1 MSHVGT
7 GYDINQTFIIEPLD
21 NNIPLF
27 SACTAL
33 YTNNILSCSGDTQIF
48 LGSGV
53 ITFDGN
59 LYTND
64 NLSANTV
71 NASTYYSG
79 GTSLIDIVTLK
90 NITGGTFNS
99 TTDTLTL
106 YKQDNSTV
114 VVTGFTDYYTTG
126 ATIIG
131 NTVYFDR
138 NDALSAYTLN
148 LSGFSADTY
157 VTGVTFSNNQLI
169 IGRNDG
175 VNLNTFI
182 NTFTGLTVNGIL
194 NANTI
199 YANTISATTVSASTF
214 YGDGSNLTGLVT
226 QDTYVTGGTYS
237 SGTAIFTNNTGGTF
251 SVTGFST
258 NTATSF
264 TGGTVSG
271 STVFTNG
278 LTANTVSATT
288 YYNLPL
294 DIHVT
299 GFTFNN
305 GNYNITI
312 NQNDG
317 TSYTQSLSTLA
328 SDITI
333 TGGTYNPVTG
343 VATFVNNT
351 GGTFSVTG
359 FLTGY
364 TDTTISAFT
373 YDNANTFK
381 IDSTN
386 GESFSATIN
395 SVTGL
400 TVNGSLSAT
409 TYLGLPKDVFVT
421 GGTYTNGNAIFTN
434 NTGGTFNVSG
444 FSIGGGGGRLFYL
457 NISESKNGNRYLST
471 TATTAAEQS
480 TGVTINNGSTGT
492 IASFQSDVL
501 GVTLIPGG
509 VWSFYLHSYKE
520 DSNASFDIFVEVY
533 KLSSGGTSTL
543 LFTTDPTNVT
553 TNSPTPSMQLTD
565 VYFSGSPIVVTD
577 SIVSVVRATNTGNQP
592 KIITLVS
599 EGLQH
604 YSYVVSTLPT
614 QQGLTC
620 DTLSGCSII
629 QTIESNLNNKL
640 DKSGGTITNNL
651 VINGSLSATTYLG
664 LPIDVRV
671 TGGTY
676 NNGTA
681 TFTNNTGGTFT
692 VTGLT
697 IPFTGGTVSGNTVFT
712 NGLTATTVSA
722 TTYLNTPYW
731 ESGST
736 GSYTIKAKNN
746 SSIDATGDY
755 SLAEG
760 YATTASGVSSHAE
773 GQQSTASGN
782 YSHAEGYVTTASGEA
797 SHAEGASTTAIG
809 IYSHAEGNTT
819 TASGNESHSEGHYTI
834 ASGDYASHAEG
845 YQTVASGDYGSHAEG
860 SLTTAFGNS
869 SHAEGEKMSFTSN
882 HIANGIA
889 SHVEGGN
896 TVAYSHYSHAEGT
909 NNLAIG
915 FGTHVEGYNN
925 KAGSP
930 IYAIISF
937 AANIFTLAG
946 DYSAEFTNGEVIGLI
961 DSAGESL
968 SYGLTREITWYTV
981 TNVIYKVGPNE
992 TDIDF
997 SPSLDAYTS
1006 NPQYVINLTK
1016 NESNIVSAHAEG
1028 SNTTASGAYSHAEGR
1043 STIASGETS
1052 HAEGYVTL
1060 ASGYASHA
1068 EGQQSTASGFASHA
1082 EGYLTIASGG
1092 YNHAEGYVTTASG
1105 DAAHAEGYATTASGD
1120 YSHSEGKLTTALGK
1134 QSHAEGLSTVA
1145 QGDSSHAEGDSTT
1158 AFAGNSH
1165 AGGYNS
1171 VANGVTSFVH
1181 GSNSQALGTNTVVFG
1196 DSVTGSADNT
1206 VYVPYFNIK
1215 YLSGGTSVN
1224 NLGIDANGYV
1234 VAGTTGGGS
1243 FTGGTVTGPTL
1254 FTGGLSANTFSAT
1267 TISGGTLYGNG
1278 SNLTGISTPSGIFGI
1293 ANSAGTYTFYSTLTA
1308 AMAAAVSGNVVEM
1321 FSDVTETSAVTIT
1334 LKAGVAI
1341 NGNGHTYILNNSG
1354 STNAFQITS
1363 SGDFT
1368 IRNLSL
1374 IRTGSTIT
1382 TSYQNLGVYVNAN
1395 SVTCNF
1401 ESSIFKAQK
1410 GCFSTQSLVNSF
1422 TLIGGAYYSG
1432 YYTVLVYGAPS
1443 SYAYVD
1449 NIYCESTA
1457 TDGSYACY
1465 LVYSEGNRIS
1475 ARQLA
1480 TSGGGAG
1487 LYGSSANIRNS
1498 YGYSYSSNG
1507 IGGSVCE
1514 LRMCTGESNSGRGI
1528 YGAGVV
1534 SNCVGKSNT
1543 GIGLYNE
1550 SATYN
1555 SVGIS
1560 NSSTGF
1566 YPYITAPAY
1575 NCVGVSNSGSGMVG
1589 YNNNIHNCHSISAS
1603 NIGYL
1608 SSGGLST
1615 TRFIGCS
1622 FTSNWNNTGG
1632 HAVRI
1637 QTSNHEFHDCSF
1649 IVTNSSAN
1657 CINGAS
1663 AYTVKYSKSTFIG
1676 ATTSV
1681 NANIT
1686 QGITNTSDNQG
1697 NLTIN

>member
-7 GYDINQTFIIEPLD
+7 GYDINQTFIIEPLSD
-21 NNIPLF
+21 NIPIL
-27 SACTAL
+27 SACTGF
-33 YTNNILSCSGDTQIF
+33 YSNFITSCSGNTSIS
-48 LGSGV
+48 LGTNV
-53 ITFDGN
+53 MIFDGTIYSN
-59 LYTND
+59 NDIYTHEIN
-64 NLSANTV
+64 SEI
-71 NASTYYSG
+71 YYSG
-79 GTSLIDIVTLK
+79 GTNLIDIINLK

-99 TTDTLTL
+99 TGDTLTL
-106 YKQDNSTV
+106 YKEDNSIV

-131 NTVYFDR
+131 NTVYFNR

-148 LSGFSADTY
+148 LSSFSADTY

-182 NTFTGLTVNGIL
+182 NTFTGLTVNGIF
-194 NANTI
+194 NANSIISNNISAT
-199 YANTISATTVSASTF
+199 TISATTF
-214 YGDGSNLTGLVT
+214 YGNGSNLTGLVT
-226 QDTYVTGGTYS
+226 KDTYVTGGTYS

-258 NTATSF
+258 STAASF

-328 SDITI
+328 SDVTI

-343 VATFVNNT
+343 IATFVNNT
-351 GGTFSVTG
+351 GGTFNVTG

-364 TDTTISAFT
+364 TDTTVSAFT
-373 YDNANTFK
+373 YNNANTFK
-381 IDSTN
+381 IDSSN
-386 GESFSATIN
+386 GQSFSATIN

-444 FSIGGGGGRLFYL
+444 FSIGGGGGQLFYL
-457 NISESKNGNRYLST
+457 NLSQSKNGNRYLST
-471 TATTAAEQS
+471 TASTAAEQS
-480 TGVTINNGSTGT
+480 TGVTINSGVTGT

-509 VWSFYLHSYKE
+509 IWSFYLHSYKE

-543 LFTTDPTNVT
+543 LFTTDPTDVT
-553 TNSPTPSMQLTD
+553 TNSPNPSMQLTD
-565 VYFSGSPIVVTD
+565 VYFSGSPVVVTD
-577 SIVSVVRATNTGNQP
+577 SIVSVVKATNTGNQA

-620 DTLSGCSII
+620 DTLSSCSII
-629 QTIESNLNNKL
+629 QTIQSNLNNKL

-664 LPIDVRV
+664 LPIDIRV

-676 NNGTA
+676 NSGTA
-681 TFTNNTGGTFT
+681 TFTNNTGGTFN

-697 IPFTGGTVSGNTVFT
+697 TTFTGGTVTGATSFT
-712 NGLTATTVSA
+712 GGLTATTISA

-731 ESGST
+731 SAGTGTGAIAVKNSGSIAS
-736 GSYTIKAKNN
+736 GN
-746 SSIDATGDY
+746 Y

-760 YATTASGVSSHAE
+760 YQTIASGRTSHAE
-773 GQQSTASGN
+773 GSGSTAQGN
-782 YSHAEGYVTTASGEA
+782 YSHAEGYLTLASGEA
-797 SHAEGASTTAIG
+797 SHAEGYYSRAIGPNAAHAEGYSTTASGIG
-809 IYSHAEGNTT
+809 GPHAEGNNTKALGQNAHAEGYYTTASGDESHTEGYQTIASGSYTHAEGSETIASGNTSHAEGSRTTSIGVSAHAEGNYTTASGNNSHTEGYLTTANAPNAHAEGNVTIAAGDGSHSEGQSTAANGQASHAEGYYTLANGFAGHSEGGATTTIGNYSHAEGNSTTATGDMSHSEGYQTIAQGYSSHAEGGATTAGSSYAHSEGFSTTALGVASHAEGSYT
-819 TASGNESHSEGHYTI
+819 TASGN
-834 ASGDYASHAEG
+834 
-845 YQTVASGDYGSHAEG
+845 
-860 SLTTAFGNS
+860 N
-869 SHAEGEKMSFTSN
+869 SHAEGEKMSDTSN

-946 DYSAEFTNGEVIGLI
+946 DYSAEFTNGDVIGLI

-968 SYGLTREITWYTV
+968 SYSLTREITWYTV

-1016 NESNIVSAHAEG
+1016 NESKIVSAHAEG

-1082 EGYLTIASGG
+1082 EGQQSTASGNYSHAEGYLTIASGG
-1092 YNHAEGYVTTASG
+1092 EASHAEGSVTTASG
-1105 DAAHAEGYATTASGD
+1105 AAAHAEGYATTASGTASHAEGFQTTAT
-1120 YSHSEGKLTTALGK
+1120 YKYTHAEGYYTLASGGYGSHAEGTSTTASGYASHSEGGGTI
-1134 QSHAEGLSTVA
+1134 
-1145 QGDSSHAEGDSTT
+1145 
-1158 AFAGNSH
+1158 AFGSYSH
-1165 AGGYNS
+1165 AGGSQS
-1171 VANGVTSFVH
+1171 VASGQTSFVH
-1181 GSNSQALGTNTVVFG
+1181 GNNSQALGNGTVVFG
-1196 DSVTGSADNT
+1196 TTITGTTDNT

-1224 NLGIDANGYV
+1224 NLGIDADGYV
-1234 VAGTTGGGS
+1234 VAGTTGGGGTFS
-1243 FTGGTVTGPTL
+1243 GGTVTGPTR
-1254 FTGGLSANTFSAT
+1254 FTNGLTANTFSAT
-1267 TISGGTLYGNG
+1267 TYL
-1278 SNLTGISTPSGIFGI
+1278 NLPTDIRVTG
-1293 ANSAGTYTFYSTLTA
+1293 GTYT
-1308 AMAAAVSGNVVEM
+1308 
-1321 FSDVTETSAVTIT
+1321 
-1334 LKAGVAI
+1334 
-1341 NGNGHTYILNNSG
+1341 NG
-1354 STNAFQITS
+1354 
-1363 SGDFT
+1363 
-1368 IRNLSL
+1368 
-1374 IRTGSTIT
+1374 
-1382 TSYQNLGVYVNAN
+1382 
-1395 SVTCNF
+1395 
-1401 ESSIFKAQK
+1401 
-1410 GCFSTQSLVNSF
+1410 
-1422 TLIGGAYYSG
+1422 
-1432 YYTVLVYGAPS
+1432 
-1443 SYAYVD
+1443 
-1449 NIYCESTA
+1449 TA
-1457 TDGSYACY
+1457 T
-1465 LVYSEGNRIS
+1465 
-1475 ARQLA
+1475 
-1480 TSGGGAG
+1480 
-1487 LYGSSANIRNS
+1487 
-1498 YGYSYSSNG
+1498 
-1507 IGGSVCE
+1507 
-1514 LRMCTGESNSGRGI
+1514 
-1528 YGAGVV
+1528 
-1534 SNCVGKSNT
+1534 
-1543 GIGLYNE
+1543 
-1550 SATYN
+1550 
-1555 SVGIS
+1555 
-1560 NSSTGF
+1560 
-1566 YPYITAPAY
+1566 
-1575 NCVGVSNSGSGMVG
+1575 
-1589 YNNNIHNCHSISAS
+1589 
-1603 NIGYL
+1603 
-1608 SSGGLST
+1608 
-1615 TRFIGCS
+1615 
-1622 FTSNWNNTGG
+1622 FTNNTGG
-1632 HAVRI
+1632 TFNVTGFS
-1637 QTSNHEFHDCSF
+1637 TSTGSSF
-1649 IVTNSSAN
+1649 TGGTVSGATVFTNGLSAN
-1657 CINGAS
+1657 TFTLTSVPVNDD
-1663 AYTVKYSKSTFIG
+1663 TSTQILSRD
-1676 ATTSV
+1676 ATTGAVEYINYSAITAYNYGLSFAMANSV
-1681 NANIT
+1681 Y
-1686 QGITNTSDNQG
+1686 
-1697 NLTIN
+1697 LT

>member
-33 YTNNILSCSGDTQIF
+33 YTNNVVSCSGDTQIF

-126 ATIIG
+126 ATLIG

-444 FSIGGGGGRLFYL
+444 FSIGGGGGQLFYL

-471 TATTAAEQS
+471 TASTAAEQS
-480 TGVTINNGSTGT
+480 TGVTINNGATGT

-520 DSNASFDIFVEVY
+520 DNNASFDIFVEVY

-565 VYFSGSPIVVTD
+565 VYFSGSPFVVTD

-731 ESGST
+731 EPGST

-760 YATTASGVSSHAE
+760 YATTASGISSHSEGDNTIASGDYSHAEGVYTIASGPYSHAEGNSTTANGKGSHAEGNSTYAFGTESHAEGNKSIAYGDYSHAEGNSTIANNDSSHAE
-773 GQQSTASGN
+773 GYQSVASGL
-782 YSHAEGYVTTASGEA
+782 YSHAEGYNTTASGDS
-797 SHAEGASTTAIG
+797 SHAEGAYTIASGPYSHSEGDNTIASGDSSHAEGAYTIASG
-809 IYSHAEGNTT
+809 LYSHAEG
-819 TASGNESHSEGHYTI
+819 
-834 ASGDYASHAEG
+834 
-845 YQTVASGDYGSHAEG
+845 
-860 SLTTAFGNS
+860 
-869 SHAEGEKMSFTSN
+869 
-882 HIANGIA
+882 
-889 SHVEGGN
+889 
-896 TVAYSHYSHAEGT
+896 
-909 NNLAIG
+909 
-915 FGTHVEGYNN
+915 YN
-925 KAGSP
+925 
-930 IYAIISF
+930 
-937 AANIFTLAG
+937 
-946 DYSAEFTNGEVIGLI
+946 
-961 DSAGESL
+961 
-968 SYGLTREITWYTV
+968 
-981 TNVIYKVGPNE
+981 
-992 TDIDF
+992 
-997 SPSLDAYTS
+997 
-1006 NPQYVINLTK
+1006 
-1016 NESNIVSAHAEG
+1016 
-1028 SNTTASGAYSHAEGR
+1028 
-1043 STIASGETS
+1043 
-1052 HAEGYVTL
+1052 
-1060 ASGYASHA
+1060 
-1068 EGQQSTASGFASHA
+1068 
-1082 EGYLTIASGG
+1082 
-1092 YNHAEGYVTTASG
+1092 
-1105 DAAHAEGYATTASGD
+1105 TTASGD
-1120 YSHSEGKLTTALGK
+1120 YSHAEGYGTISSGLA
-1134 QSHAEGLSTVA
+1134 SHAEGRETIAS
-1145 QGDSSHAEGDSTT
+1145 GEHSHAEGFQTT
-1158 AFAGNSH
+1158 ATYKYTHAEGYGTISSGGYGSHAEGNYTTASGYASHSEGDNTIAFGSYSH
-1165 AGGYNS
+1165 AGGVGS
-1171 VANGVTSFVH
+1171 VASGNTSFVH
-1181 GSNSQALGTNTVVFG
+1181 GNNSQALGNGTVVFG
-1196 DSVTGSADNT
+1196 TTITGTTDNT

-1224 NLGIDANGYV
+1224 NLGIDADGYV

-1243 FTGGTVTGPTL
+1243 FTGGTVSNASV
-1254 FTGGLSANTFSAT
+1254 FTGGLSANTLTLTSVPVNDDTTTQILSRDAT
-1267 TISGGTLYGNG
+1267 TGAVEYI
-1278 SNLTGISTPSGIFGI
+1278 NL
-1293 ANSAGTYTFYSTLTA
+1293 SA
-1308 AMAAAVSGNVVEM
+1308 
-1321 FSDVTETSAVTIT
+1321 
-1334 LKAGVAI
+1334 
-1341 NGNGHTYILNNSG
+1341 
-1354 STNAFQITS
+1354 ITS
-1363 SGDFT
+1363 YNYG
-1368 IRNLSL
+1368 LSFAL
-1374 IRTGSTIT
+1374 
-1382 TSYQNLGVYVNAN
+1382 AN
-1395 SVTCNF
+1395 SV
-1401 ESSIFKAQK
+1401 
-1410 GCFSTQSLVNSF
+1410 
-1422 TLIGGAYYSG
+1422 
-1432 YYTVLVYGAPS
+1432 
-1443 SYAYVD
+1443 
-1449 NIYCESTA
+1449 
-1457 TDGSYACY
+1457 Y
-1465 LVYSEGNRIS
+1465 L
-1475 ARQLA
+1475 
-1480 TSGGGAG
+1480 T
-1487 LYGSSANIRNS
+1487 
-1498 YGYSYSSNG
+1498 
-1507 IGGSVCE
+1507 
-1514 LRMCTGESNSGRGI
+1514 
-1528 YGAGVV
+1528 
-1534 SNCVGKSNT
+1534 
-1543 GIGLYNE
+1543 
-1550 SATYN
+1550 
-1555 SVGIS
+1555 
-1560 NSSTGF
+1560 
-1566 YPYITAPAY
+1566 
-1575 NCVGVSNSGSGMVG
+1575 
-1589 YNNNIHNCHSISAS
+1589 
-1603 NIGYL
+1603 
-1608 SSGGLST
+1608 
-1615 TRFIGCS
+1615 
-1622 FTSNWNNTGG
+1622 
-1632 HAVRI
+1632 
-1637 QTSNHEFHDCSF
+1637 
-1649 IVTNSSAN
+1649 
-1657 CINGAS
+1657 
-1663 AYTVKYSKSTFIG
+1663 
-1676 ATTSV
+1676 
-1681 NANIT
+1681 
-1686 QGITNTSDNQG
+1686 
-1697 NLTIN
+1697 